1 MLASILIQENE
12 TVFNLKR
19 SSSGTSTN
27 TMDAC
32 SDNQVLF
39 GISDQPENSE
49 NLPVTTPS
57 SAPAHSSSSSSLLAV
72 PPQQETTN
80 EALSGTATVNSVPTV
95 CSPRPFLCAILDSMD
110 CVENDYAALFSIC
123 LLEALKQNRGEWVQK
138 LTSSF
143 ILFV

>member
-39 GISDQPENSE
+39 GIADQPENSE
-49 NLPVTTPS
+49 NLTATTPS
-57 SAPAHSSSSSSLLAV
+57 LPPAHSSSSSSLLAI

-80 EALSGTATVNSVPTV
+80 EALSATTTVNNVPTV

-123 LLEALKQNRGEWVQK
+123 LLEALKQNRGELDQK
-138 LTSSF
+138 LTSCTF
-143 ILFV
+143 L